1 MRNLRRVFR
10 QASLLGSANRRRES
24 ARGSRNDSTLR
35 RLSSEALEKRELL
48 AGDLG
53 TAANHNYWNAYDVND
68 DHQISALDALGVIN
82 YLGQSGE
89 GELIAGDGAKMFY
102 DVNADNRIS
111 ASDALGVIN
120 ALGRGEEV
128 GEIVELV
135 LTARTANDELIAP
148 DANGEINVNVG
159 ERFDLEVAYDDLRV
173 NQFLQPDVELGV
185 FQLFTDVA
193 VSQPGVLMPILNET
207 QRLIIDSALRNEFA
221 NSNINQFQ
229 FTIPESPPGRS
240 GQLSFTAPLS
250 DFPTDAITNALTAFG
265 YEEDEFEIETLDF
278 GNGPDDDLGYQ
289 IHWVGEEFGNV
300 DLPNVSLEVILFDQS
315 TSVDTETIEFAPFL
329 ADGETPNPDAV
340 RFNINAYSRTYPDQ
354 NNPSGTLLYTE
365 GSRGSFD
372 SATGFDEV
380 GGFSREVPI
389 TGGGIPEIV
398 GSFEQPF
405 DAFSLPVYLKS
416 EVSDFVVSVNPG
428 EDPEAMLVFG
438 RDDAVPQD
446 FILVETVDSNN
457 NGISQVVLN
466 ATVNAP
472 GIIGFDPTS
481 ISVDEDA
488 GVASLTV
495 TRTSGSVGAV
505 TVNYSAVSG
514 TASGGSDF
522 AVSAG
527 FLEFA
532 DGETTQTLNISIL
545 NDTIIE
551 GNEQFTVVLSD
562 ATGGASVDTGTATAT
577 VTIVDDEVAVP
588 GEFNLNLASA
598 SIDENDQTGSLTL
611 AVNRDGGS
619 DGIVSVKYTVAGVTA
634 TPGSDYTDTSD
645 TLVFQD
651 GDAAKNIVVPIL
663 DDTIFEGNETFTVTL
678 SDPTGGATVG
688 TTNQTVVT
696 IVENEVFTPGVFSLE
711 SATAEIVEADSGGNA
726 GKLTLTVNREGGT
739 DGEVTVDF
747 TTVASGDATANVD
760 FTTTSGTLTFDDGQ
774 ASKTIEVDI
783 LDDSLI
789 DPDETFSVVISN
801 PGGGAILSTIK
812 PTTTVV
818 TIVDDE
824 NPGTL
829 AFTSSIEEVNEDAG
843 TVTLTVFR
851 DGGTDG
857 VVTVVYATS
866 GGTATED
873 QDYTGQT
880 GALTFADGVDSQ
892 SITVDITDDIFIES
906 NETFVVTLSSITG
919 GAQLGSPASVTVT
932 IVEDDVPGEL
942 AFSTDTATVS
952 EDGGFITLTVT
963 RTNGNDGVVTVNYQT
978 VDGTGANGAVAGTD
992 YESTSGTLTFGNGV
1006 ESETITVPITNNTT
1020 INPDKV
1026 FSVELSGVGGGA
1038 SIGTPDT
1045 VNVTILED
1053 DIELLFNPA
1062 AYTVGET
1069 VGTAS
1074 LTVTRIGDT
1083 DQEVSVAYET
1093 TGITAVPAE
1102 DFDQTTGTVTFAV
1115 GETSKTIDIPIV
1127 DDNQQEEDET
1137 FIVTLDSNSTTGGAT
1152 LGATPVA
1159 TVTIDSEDVAGLLSI
1174 QNTTVDEDEGT
1185 VTLTVSRTNGT
1196 DGVISV
1202 DYQTVDG
1209 TAIAGEDYLSES
1221 GTLTFAHEDTAKQ
1234 ITISIIHDLLG
1245 NEGNETFTVELD
1257 NATGG
1262 AAIIASQAVAEVTIV
1277 NVNEAPTATP
1287 ITIPDAGET
1296 LSEEDSD
1303 FTISESDL
1311 LAVVTDR
1318 ETDNVLS
1325 ISNIRVTNGDGQ
1337 GISVDG
1343 NLNSLAVS
1351 PSAYGYLTGSQS
1363 AVIELEY
1370 DISDGTNTITN
1381 TVTIT
1386 IAGFN
1391 DAPIAVDDL
1400 NAIAF
1405 KGATSNIHVLD
1416 NDDAGDGEDQGLEII
1431 SAASPDG
1438 DVVIKNDGTLDFTPV
1453 ADFTGPTTI
1462 TYKIRDAEGKESDF
1476 ATVFVE
1482 VKEFL
1487 PSSVTGFVFIDEV
1500 ENSAS
1505 DIAAGADPIRNGV
1518 KDSDEQGLMGA
1529 LVSVF
1534 SAATDN
1540 VTGELVED
1548 TTLTDSDGSF
1558 SFGNLAPGTY
1568 AITYQSTDG
1577 VLFTGQPTRTL
1588 EIPVQGGVDATGFD
1602 FALLSLAG
1610 QVDILASAYYYRDGG
1625 VVSLDDTGVQEFV
1638 TSLDGYAEDVKFVE
1652 FALSSTRDTALLT
1665 IVEDDKEVKTAQLS
1679 SRDFRLFGDAAFFF
1693 KGQDELSFLDEGE
1706 ISGLAADYPSY
1717 RDAVDQVLADM

>member
-1 MRNLRRVFR
+1 MRNLRRIFR
-10 QASLLGSANRRRES
+10 RASLLSSAKRRRES

-68 DHQISALDALGVIN
+68 DRQISALDALGVIN

-135 LTARTANDELIAP
+135 LTARTANDELITP

-173 NQFLQPDVELGV
+173 NQFLQPPVELGV

-229 FTIPESPPGRS
+229 FTIPESPPGRT

-265 YEEDEFEIETLDF
+265 YEEEEFEIETLDF

-300 DLPNVSLEVILFDQS
+300 DLPNVSLEVILFNQS

-340 RFNINAYSRTYPDQ
+340 RFNINAFSRTYPDQ

-532 DGETTQTLNISIL
+532 DGETTQTLNISIN
-545 NDTIIE
+545 NDEIIE

-588 GEFNLNLASA
+588 GEFNLNVASI
-598 SIDENDQTGSLTL
+598 SIDEDAGNLTL
-611 AVNRDGGS
+611 TVNRSEGS

-645 TLVFQD
+645 TLEFQD
-651 GDAAKNIVVPIL
+651 GDAAKNIVVPIN

-711 SATAEIVEADSGGNA
+711 SATAEVVEADSEGNA
-726 GKLTLTVNREGGT
+726 GRLTLTVNREGGT
-739 DGEVTVDF
+739 DGQVTVDF
-747 TTVASGDATANVD
+747 ETSASGDATEGSD
-760 FTTTSGTLTFDDGQ
+760 FTPISGTLTFEEGQ
-774 ASKTIEVDI
+774 NTKTIEVEI

-801 PGGGAILSTIK
+801 PGGDAILSDTK
-812 PTTTVV
+812 PITTLV

-829 AFTSSIEEVNEDAG
+829 AFTSSTAQVNEDDG

-857 VVTVVYATS
+857 VVTVDYATS

-880 GALTFADGVDSQ
+880 GTLTFADGVDSQ

-932 IVEDDVPGEL
+932 IKEDDVPGEL
-942 AFSTDTATVS
+942 AFSADTATVS
-952 EDGGFITLTVT
+952 EDGGFITLTVI

-992 YESTSGTLTFGNGV
+992 YESTSGTLTFGNGD

-1045 VNVTILED
+1045 VNVSILED
-1053 DIELLFNPA
+1053 DIELLFDPSE
-1062 AYTVGET
+1062 YDVSET

-1093 TGITAVPAE
+1093 TGITAVPTE
-1102 DFDQTTGTVTFAV
+1102 DFDQSTGTVTFAV
-1115 GETSKTIDIPIV
+1115 GETSKTIGIPIV
-1127 DDNQQEEDET
+1127 DDDQQEENET

-1174 QNTTVDEDEGT
+1174 QNATVNEDEGT
-1185 VTLTVSRTNGT
+1185 VTLTVSRTNGD

-1221 GTLTFAHEDTAKQ
+1221 GTLTFAHEDTFKQ

-1245 NEGNETFTVELD
+1245 NEGNETFTVELG

-1262 AAIIASQAVAEVTIV
+1262 AAIIESQAVAEVTIV

-1405 KGATSNIHVLD
+1405 KGATSNIRVLD
-1416 NDDAGDGEDQGLEII
+1416 NDDAGDGEDQELVIV
-1431 SAASPDG
+1431 SATSPNG
-1438 DVVIKNDGTLDFTPV
+1438 DVVIKNDGTLDFTPE
-1453 ADFTGPTTI
+1453 ADFTGSTTI
-1462 TYKIRDAEGKESDF
+1462 TYQISDGELLSNV

-1505 DIAAGADPIRNGV
+1505 DIAAGADPIRDGV
-1518 KDSDEQGLMGA
+1518 KDADEQGLMGA

-1540 VTGELVED
+1540 VTGEQVED

-1577 VLFTGQPTRTL
+1577 VLFTGQPTRML

-1693 KGQDELSFLDEGE
+1693 KGQDELSFLDAGE
-1706 ISGLAADYPSY
+1706 IAGLAADYPSY

>member
-10 QASLLGSANRRRES
+10 RASLLSSANRRRGS

-135 LTARTANDELIAP
+135 LTARTANDELIVP

-250 DFPTDAITNALTAFG
+250 DFPNDAITNALIAFG
-265 YEEDEFEIETLDF
+265 YEEEEFQIETLDF

-300 DLPNVSLEVILFDQS
+300 DLPNVSLEVILFNQS

-340 RFNINAYSRTYPDQ
+340 RFNINAFSRTYPDQ
-354 NNPSGTLLYTE
+354 NNPFGTLLYTE

-588 GEFNLNLASA
+588 GEFNLNVASI
-598 SIDENDQTGSLTL
+598 SIDEDAGNLTL
-611 AVNRDGGS
+611 TVNRSEGS

-634 TPGSDYTDTSD
+634 SPGSDYTDTSD

-696 IVENEVFTPGVFSLE
+696 IVEDEVFTPGVFSLE
-711 SATAEIVEADSGGNA
+711 SATAEIVEADSEGNA

-739 DGEVTVDF
+739 DSQVTVDF
-747 TTVASGDATANVD
+747 TTVASGDATADVD

-829 AFTSSIEEVNEDAG
+829 AFTSSTEEVNEDDG

-857 VVTVVYATS
+857 IVTVAYATS

-880 GALTFADGVDSQ
+880 GTLTFADGVDSQ

-942 AFSTDTATVS
+942 AFSADTASVS
-952 EDGGFITLTVT
+952 EDGGSITLTVT

-1062 AYTVGET
+1062 DYTVGET

-1093 TGITAVPAE
+1093 AGITAVPTE

-1137 FIVTLDSNSTTGGAT
+1137 FNVTLDSNSTTGGAT

-1159 TVTIDSEDVAGLLSI
+1159 TVTIESEDVAGLLSI
-1174 QNTTVDEDEGT
+1174 QNTTVNEDEGT
-1185 VTLTVSRTNGT
+1185 VTLIVSRTNGT

-1202 DYQTVDG
+1202 DYRTVDG
-1209 TAIAGEDYLSES
+1209 TAIAGEDYLSQT
-1221 GTLTFAHEDTAKQ
+1221 GTLTFDHDDQTAKQ
-1234 ITISIIHDLLG
+1234 IEIAIIHDLLG

-1262 AAIIASQAVAEVTIV
+1262 AAIVESQAVAEVTIV

-1287 ITIPDAGET
+1287 ITIPEAGET
-1296 LSEEDSD
+1296 LDEEDSD

-1325 ISNIRVTNGDGQ
+1325 ISNLRVTDGDEQ
-1337 GISVDG
+1337 GISIDTD
-1343 NLNSLAVS
+1343 LNSLAVS
-1351 PSAYGYLTGSQS
+1351 PSAYGYLTPSQS
-1363 AVIELEY
+1363 AVIQLEY
-1370 DISDGTNTITN
+1370 SISDGTNTITN

-1386 IAGFN
+1386 IAGVN

-1405 KGATSNIHVLD
+1405 KGATSNIRVLD
-1416 NDDAGDGEDQGLEII
+1416 NDDAGDGEDQELVIV
-1431 SAASPDG
+1431 SATSPNG
-1438 DVVIKNDGTLDFTPV
+1438 DVVIKNDGTLDFTPE

-1462 TYKIRDAEGKESDF
+1462 TYRISDGELLSNF

-1505 DIAAGADPIRNGV
+1505 DIAAGADPIRDGV
-1518 KDSDEQGLMGA
+1518 KDTDEQGLMGA

-1540 VTGELVED
+1540 VTGELVQD

-1577 VLFTGQPTRTL
+1577 VLFTGQPTRVL

>member
-1 MRNLRRVFR
+1 M
-10 QASLLGSANRRRES
+10 
-24 ARGSRNDSTLR
+24 
-35 RLSSEALEKRELL
+35 
-48 AGDLG
+48 
-53 TAANHNYWNAYDVND
+53 
-68 DHQISALDALGVIN
+68 
-82 YLGQSGE
+82 
-89 GELIAGDGAKMFY
+89 
-102 DVNADNRIS
+102 
-111 ASDALGVIN
+111 
-120 ALGRGEEV
+120 
-128 GEIVELV
+128 
-135 LTARTANDELIAP
+135 
-148 DANGEINVNVG
+148 
-159 ERFDLEVAYDDLRV
+159 
-173 NQFLQPDVELGV
+173 
-185 FQLFTDVA
+185 
-193 VSQPGVLMPILNET
+193 
-207 QRLIIDSALRNEFA
+207 
-221 NSNINQFQ
+221 
-229 FTIPESPPGRS
+229 
-240 GQLSFTAPLS
+240 
-250 DFPTDAITNALTAFG
+250 
-265 YEEDEFEIETLDF
+265 
-278 GNGPDDDLGYQ
+278 
-289 IHWVGEEFGNV
+289 
-300 DLPNVSLEVILFDQS
+300 
-315 TSVDTETIEFAPFL
+315 
-329 ADGETPNPDAV
+329 
-340 RFNINAYSRTYPDQ
+340 
-354 NNPSGTLLYTE
+354 
-365 GSRGSFD
+365 
-372 SATGFDEV
+372 
-380 GGFSREVPI
+380 
-389 TGGGIPEIV
+389 
-398 GSFEQPF
+398 
-405 DAFSLPVYLKS
+405 
-416 EVSDFVVSVNPG
+416 
-428 EDPEAMLVFG
+428 
-438 RDDAVPQD
+438 
-446 FILVETVDSNN
+446 
-457 NGISQVVLN
+457 
-466 ATVNAP
+466 
-472 GIIGFDPTS
+472 
-481 ISVDEDA
+481 
-488 GVASLTV
+488 
-495 TRTSGSVGAV
+495 
-505 TVNYSAVSG
+505 
-514 TASGGSDF
+514 
-522 AVSAG
+522 
-527 FLEFA
+527 
-532 DGETTQTLNISIL
+532 
-545 NDTIIE
+545 
-551 GNEQFTVVLSD
+551 
-562 ATGGASVDTGTATAT
+562 
-577 VTIVDDEVAVP
+577 
-588 GEFNLNLASA
+588 
-598 SIDENDQTGSLTL
+598 
-611 AVNRDGGS
+611 
-619 DGIVSVKYTVAGVTA
+619 
-634 TPGSDYTDTSD
+634 
-645 TLVFQD
+645 
-651 GDAAKNIVVPIL
+651 
-663 DDTIFEGNETFTVTL
+663 
-678 SDPTGGATVG
+678 
-688 TTNQTVVT
+688 
-696 IVENEVFTPGVFSLE
+696 
-711 SATAEIVEADSGGNA
+711 
-726 GKLTLTVNREGGT
+726 
-739 DGEVTVDF
+739 
-747 TTVASGDATANVD
+747 
-760 FTTTSGTLTFDDGQ
+760 
-774 ASKTIEVDI
+774 
-783 LDDSLI
+783 
-789 DPDETFSVVISN
+789 
-801 PGGGAILSTIK
+801 
-812 PTTTVV
+812 
-818 TIVDDE
+818 
-824 NPGTL
+824 
-829 AFTSSIEEVNEDAG
+829 
-843 TVTLTVFR
+843 
-851 DGGTDG
+851 
-857 VVTVVYATS
+857 
-866 GGTATED
+866 
-873 QDYTGQT
+873 
-880 GALTFADGVDSQ
+880 
-892 SITVDITDDIFIES
+892 
-906 NETFVVTLSSITG
+906 
-919 GAQLGSPASVTVT
+919 
-932 IVEDDVPGEL
+932 
-942 AFSTDTATVS
+942 
-952 EDGGFITLTVT
+952 
-963 RTNGNDGVVTVNYQT
+963 
-978 VDGTGANGAVAGTD
+978 AGTD

-1026 FSVELSGVGGGA
+1026 FSVELSGVDGGA

-1062 AYTVGET
+1062 AYTVSET
-1069 VGTAS
+1069 AGTAS

-1093 TGITAVPAE
+1093 AGVTAVPAE

-1174 QNTTVDEDEGT
+1174 QNATVNEDEAT

-1209 TAIAGEDYLSES
+1209 TATAGEDYLSES

-1405 KGATSNIHVLD
+1405 KGATSNIRVLD
-1416 NDDAGDGEDQGLEII
+1416 NDDAGDGEDQELVIV
-1431 SAASPDG
+1431 SATSPNG
-1438 DVVIKNDGTLDFTPV
+1438 DVVIKNDGTLDFTPE

-1462 TYKIRDAEGKESDF
+1462 TYQISDGELLSNF
-1476 ATVFVE
+1476 ATVSVE

-1505 DIAAGADPIRNGV
+1505 DIAAGADPIRDGV
-1518 KDSDEQGLMGA
+1518 KDADEQGLMGA

-1540 VTGELVED
+1540 VTGEQVED

-1577 VLFTGQPTRTL
+1577 VLFTGQPTRVL

-1610 QVDILASAYYYRDGG
+1610 QVDILASAYYSRDGG

-1693 KGQDELSFLDEGE
+1693 KGQDELSFLDAGE
-1706 ISGLAADYPSY
+1706 IAGLAADYPSY

>member
-1 MRNLRRVFR
+1 MRNLRRIFR
-10 QASLLGSANRRRES
+10 RASLLSSAKRRRES

-135 LTARTANDELIAP
+135 LTARTSNDELIAP

-229 FTIPESPPGRS
+229 FTIPESPPGRT

-265 YEEDEFEIETLDF
+265 YEEEEFEIETLDF

-289 IHWVGEEFGNV
+289 IHWVGEDFGNV
-300 DLPNVSLEVILFDQS
+300 DLPNVSLEVILFNQS

-340 RFNINAYSRTYPDQ
+340 RFNINAFSRTYPDQ

-428 EDPEAMLVFG
+428 EDAEAMLVFG

-457 NGISQVVLN
+457 NGTSQVVLN

-588 GEFNLNLASA
+588 GEFNLNVASI
-598 SIDENDQTGSLTL
+598 SIDENAGNLTL
-611 AVNRDGGS
+611 TVNRSEGS
-619 DGIVSVKYTVAGVTA
+619 DGIVSVDFNVAGTTA
-634 TPGSDYTDTSD
+634 SPGSDYTEPSET
-645 TLVFQD
+645 TLEFQD
-651 GDAAKNIVVPIL
+651 GETAQNIVVPIV
-663 DDTIFEGNETFTVTL
+663 DDSIFEGDETFTVTL
-678 SDPTGGATVG
+678 GNPTGGATVG
-688 TTNQTVVT
+688 DTNQTVVT
-696 IVENEVFTPGVFSLE
+696 IVDNEVFSPGVFSLA
-711 SATAEIVEADSGGNA
+711 SATVSFNENA
-726 GKLTLTVNREGGT
+726 GTLALTVNREGGT
-739 DGEVTVDF
+739 DGQVTVDF
-747 TTVASGDATANVD
+747 ATSASGDATEGSD
-760 FTTTSGTLTFDDGQ
+760 FTPISGTLTFEEGQ
-774 ASKTIEVDI
+774 NTKTIEVDI

-801 PGGGAILSTIK
+801 PGGDAILSTIK

-829 AFTSSIEEVNEDAG
+829 AFTSSTAEVNEDAG

-857 VVTVVYATS
+857 TVTVAYATS
-866 GGTATED
+866 DGTASN
-873 QDYTGQT
+873 QDYTPQT
-880 GALTFADGVDSQ
+880 GTLTFADGVDSQ
-892 SITVDITDDIFIES
+892 QITVDITDDILIEN
-906 NETFVVTLSSITG
+906 NETFIVTLDPSTTTG
-919 GAQLGSPASVTVT
+919 GVQLGSPASVTVT

-952 EDGGFITLTVT
+952 EDGGSITLTVT

-992 YESTSGTLTFGNGV
+992 YESTSGTLTFGNGD

-1045 VNVTILED
+1045 VNVSILED
-1053 DIELLFNPA
+1053 DIELLFDPSE
-1062 AYTVGET
+1062 YDVSET

-1093 TGITAVPAE
+1093 TGITAVPTE

-1137 FIVTLDSNSTTGGAT
+1137 FNVTLDSNSTTGGAT

-1174 QNTTVDEDEGT
+1174 QNATVNEDEGT
-1185 VTLTVSRTNGT
+1185 VTLTVSRTNGF

-1245 NEGNETFTVELD
+1245 DEGNETFTVELD

-1262 AAIIASQAVAEVTIV
+1262 AAIIESQAVAEVTIV

-1343 NLNSLAVS
+1343 NLNSLDVS

-1405 KGATSNIHVLD
+1405 KGATSNIRVLD
-1416 NDDAGDGEDQGLEII
+1416 NDDAGDGEDQELVIV
-1431 SAASPDG
+1431 SATSPNG
-1438 DVVIKNDGTLDFTPV
+1438 DVVIKNDGTLDFTPE
-1453 ADFTGPTTI
+1453 ADFTGSTTI
-1462 TYKIRDAEGKESDF
+1462 TYQISDGELLSNV

-1505 DIAAGADPIRNGV
+1505 DIAAGADPIRDGV
-1518 KDSDEQGLMGA
+1518 KDADEQGLMGA

-1540 VTGELVED
+1540 VTGEQVED

-1577 VLFTGQPTRTL
+1577 VLFTGQPTRLL

-1693 KGQDELSFLDEGE
+1693 KGQDELSFLDAGE
-1706 ISGLAADYPSY
+1706 IAGLAADYPSY